1 MSTIMRLVERQE
13 VAVSYDQLLTDD
25 ELTAITTRFLAVH
38 PDLLPIVIVRAL
50 RESWVGELTAAQ
62 VKQALRD
69 CYDMTKR
76 VENLYSPVG
85 FVRNRL
91 HLCLENQTLG
101 FLRTSPDSDPPI
113 PEGPQS

>member
-1 MSTIMRLVERQE
+1 MNKVISLDRSPVGP
-13 VAVSYDQLLTDD
+13 VPYDQLLTDE
-25 ELTAITTRFLAVH
+25 ELVTITSRFLAIH
-38 PDLLPIVIVRAL
+38 PDLLPIVVVRAL
-50 RESWVGELTAAQ
+50 RESYVGELTAAQ

-101 FLRTSPDSDPPI
+101 FLRSATEATSPPTEEVSR
-113 PEGPQS
+113 